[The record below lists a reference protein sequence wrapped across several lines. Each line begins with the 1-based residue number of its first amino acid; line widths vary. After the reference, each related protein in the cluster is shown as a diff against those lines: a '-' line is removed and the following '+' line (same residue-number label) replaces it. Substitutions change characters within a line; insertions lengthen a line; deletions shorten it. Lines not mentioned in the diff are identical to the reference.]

1 MAIFALHRRVRS
13 EQREAVL
20 VILDLLHR
28 GLPTLNGVTLRA
40 IRAHPSLVHVGMTVL
55 AILPHIGK
63 DGLGMALRALNF
75 FVHTPQ
81 RIASFVVIELGNGF
95 DGPPRRRGM
104 AVFARDRER
113 TVRTTGRAAL
123 RLGKASAAYWPAKDQ
138 RPEHEFETLRRFD
151 PPRTPSVE
159 GRVPTEASVSPSLH
173 VMDL

>member
-13 EQREAVL
+13 EQRETVL
-20 VILDLLHR
+20 MIPHLLDGDVPTLHR
-28 GLPTLNGVTLRA
+28 VAFRAVVAHGVLMDVRVA
-40 IRAHPSLVHVGMTVL
+40 VL

-63 DGLGMALRALNF
+63 DGLGMALRALNL
-75 FVHTPQ
+75 FVHTPE

-104 AVFARDRER
+104 AVFARDCER

-138 RPEHEFETLRRFD
+138 RPEREFETLRRFD

-159 GRVPTEASVSPSLH
+159 GRVPTEASVSANLH